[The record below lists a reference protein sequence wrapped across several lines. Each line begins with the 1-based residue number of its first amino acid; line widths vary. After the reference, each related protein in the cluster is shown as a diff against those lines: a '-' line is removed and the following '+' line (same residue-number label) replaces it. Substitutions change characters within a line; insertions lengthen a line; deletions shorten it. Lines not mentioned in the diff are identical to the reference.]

1 MILDI
6 SALHVGFLMGA
17 ASIASVGPNNLLLLR
32 EGIVGGRALTVAS
45 LVFGGYVA
53 LVSAAVFLGSS
64 SFRPGESLSSALS
77 WGGLVA
83 LIYFAGLSFRAM
95 WTHEVTQRAT
105 KDQES
110 LLECA
115 LRVLKVVWANPLTWL
130 ELLLVPAALA
140 RSFPSDID
148 RIFFAAALL
157 TMSAICCFGYA
168 LFGYLVASIVTRRGY
183 LRVFDLVSGVIL
195 TCMSASLATSLLFS

>member
-1 MILDI
+1 MIVDI

-32 EGIVGGRALTVAS
+32 EGIVGGRTLTVAS
-45 LVFGGYVA
+45 LVFGSYVA

-148 RIFFAAALL
+148 RIFFAVALL
-157 TMSAICCFGYA
+157 TMSAICCFG
-168 LFGYLVASIVTRRGY
+168 
-183 LRVFDLVSGVIL
+183 
-195 TCMSASLATSLLFS
+195 

>member
-1 MILDI
+1 MIVDI

-32 EGIVGGRALTVAS
+32 EGIVGGRTLTVAS
-45 LVFGGYVA
+45 LVFGSYVA

-83 LIYFAGLSFRAM
+83 LIYFAALSFRAM

>member
-1 MILDI
+1 MIVDI

-32 EGIVGGRALTVAS
+32 EGIVGGRTLTVAS
-45 LVFGGYVA
+45 LVFSSYVA

-95 WTHEVTQRAT
+95 WTHEVTQRET

-140 RSFPSDID
+140 RSFPSDMD
-148 RIFFAAALL
+148 RIFFAVALL

-168 LFGYLVASIVTRRGY
+168 LFGYLVASLVTRRGY